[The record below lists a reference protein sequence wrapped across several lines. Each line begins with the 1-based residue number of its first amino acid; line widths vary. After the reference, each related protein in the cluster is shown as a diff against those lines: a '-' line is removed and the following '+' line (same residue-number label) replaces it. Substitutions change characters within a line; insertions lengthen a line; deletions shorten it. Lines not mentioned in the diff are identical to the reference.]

1 MLIIF
6 NLIYCRY
13 LGQGAGEV
21 EGGEGSPLFAPP
33 TPFLLRFVCVCP
45 PPPPSHCHLD
55 VVLFFIGLFSPSSL
69 SLTPLLPSPYHPL
82 SLALSWASVQLNLYT
97 LCTHNQPNENPTAN
111 TLSAGWSASVLRH
124 VGGPGGGMGRRS
136 GSGTWLFWS
145 PGMWLGW
152 GHCIHYVLLCNKSA
166 HPKT

>member
-45 PPPPSHCHLD
+45 PPPAPIPL
-55 VVLFFIGLFSPSSL
+55 SSGCGSIFYR
-69 SLTPLLPSPYHPL
+69 SLLPLLPLSNPSAPISPPPFVSCSFLGFCTTQLVHTVYTQPAKRKPDGKHFIGWLECLCPAACWGPRGWHGQKVWIWHVAFLEPWDVVGLGSLYPL
-82 SLALSWASVQLNLYT
+82 FLAV
-97 LCTHNQPNENPTAN
+97 
-111 TLSAGWSASVLRH
+111 
-124 VGGPGGGMGRRS
+124 
-136 GSGTWLFWS
+136 
-145 PGMWLGW
+145 
-152 GHCIHYVLLCNKSA
+152 
-166 HPKT
+166 